1 MCQTQAMREYWVEVN
16 EDVSTSR
23 EEVFEFLAE
32 HENLGPLLGGANISR
47 VRDGD
52 TERNGVGSVRR
63 VKVGPSRPF
72 EETVTRFEPHSL
84 IEYRITKGGP
94 LRNHI
99 GIVRLTDAK
108 GGGTNIDYRI
118 RVASHIPGLAPLV
131 RGKLTR
137 DITRSI
143 AKLDSHLAS
152 A

>member
-1 MCQTQAMREYWVEVN
+1 MREYWVEVN

-32 HENLGPLLGGANISR
+32 HENLGPLLGGANIAR

-63 VKVGPSRPF
+63 VKVGPARPF

-84 IEYRITKGGP
+84 IEYQITKGGP

-99 GIVRLTDAK
+99 GIVALSDAAD
-108 GGGTNIDYRI
+108 GGTNIDYRI

>member
-1 MCQTQAMREYWVEVN
+1 MREYWVEVN

-23 EEVFEFLAE
+23 KEVFEFLAE
-32 HENLGPLLGGANISR
+32 HENLGPLLGANITR

-63 VKVGPSRPF
+63 VKVGPSRPL

-84 IEYRITKGGP
+84 IEYQITKGGP

-99 GIVRLTDAK
+99 GIVALSNAA

-131 RGKLTR
+131 RRKLTR

-143 AKLDSHLAS
+143 AKLDSQLAS

>member
-1 MCQTQAMREYWVEVN
+1 MREYWVEVN
-16 EDVSTSR
+16 EDVSTPR
-23 EEVFEFLAE
+23 EAVFEFMAE

-63 VKVGPSRPF
+63 VKVGPARPF
-72 EETVTRFEPHSL
+72 EETVTKFEPHSL

-99 GIVRLTDAK
+99 GIVALSDAA
-108 GGGTNIDYRI
+108 GGGTNVDYRI
-118 RVASHIPGLAPLV
+118 RVASHSPGLALRV
-131 RGKLTR
+131 SRKLTR

-143 AKLDSHLAS
+143 AKIDSQLA
-152 A
+152 AA

>member
-1 MCQTQAMREYWVEVN
+1 MREYWVEVN
-16 EDVSTSR
+16 QDVSTPR
-23 EEVFEFLAE
+23 EAVFEFLAE
-32 HENLGPLLGGANISR
+32 HENLGPLLGAEISR
-47 VRDGD
+47 VRDGN

-63 VKVGPSRPF
+63 VKVGPARPF
-72 EETVTRFEPHSL
+72 EETVTKFEPHSL

-99 GIVRLTDAK
+99 GIVALSDVS

-131 RGKLTR
+131 RRKLSR

-143 AKLDSHLAS
+143 AKLDSQLA
-152 A
+152 AA

>member
-1 MCQTQAMREYWVEVN
+1 MREYWVEVN

-32 HENLGPLLGGANISR
+32 HENLGPLLGGANIAR

-63 VKVGPSRPF
+63 VKVGPARPF
-72 EETVTRFEPHSL
+72 EETVTKFEPHSL
-84 IEYRITKGGP
+84 IEYQITKGGP

-99 GIVRLTDAK
+99 GIVALSDAA
-108 GGGTNIDYRI
+108 GGGTNVDYRI
-118 RVASHIPGLAPLV
+118 RVASHIPGLALLV
-131 RGKLTR
+131 SRKLTR

-143 AKLDSHLAS
+143 AKLDSQLA
-152 A
+152 AA

>member
-1 MCQTQAMREYWVEVN
+1 MREYWVEVN

-23 EEVFEFLAE
+23 EEVFEFMAE
-32 HENLGPLLGGANISR
+32 HENLGPLLGGANIAR

-63 VKVGPSRPF
+63 VKVGPARPF

-84 IEYRITKGGP
+84 IEYQITKGGP

-99 GIVRLTDAK
+99 GIVALSDAA

>member
-1 MCQTQAMREYWVEVN
+1 MREYWVEVN
-16 EDVSTSR
+16 EEVSNPR
-23 EEVFEFLAE
+23 EAVFEFLAE

-72 EETVTRFEPHSL
+72 EETVTKFEPHSL

-99 GIVRLTDAK
+99 GIVALSDTS
-108 GGGTNIDYRI
+108 GGGTEIDYRI
-118 RVASHIPGLAPLV
+118 RIASHIPGLAPLV
-131 RGKLTR
+131 RRKLTR

-143 AKLDSHLAS
+143 AKLDSQLA
-152 A
+152 AA

>member
-1 MCQTQAMREYWVEVN
+1 MEVN
-16 EDVSTSR
+16 EDVSTPR
-23 EEVFEFLAE
+23 EAVFEFMAE

-63 VKVGPSRPF
+63 VKVGPARPF

-84 IEYRITKGGP
+84 IEYQITKGGP

-99 GIVRLTDAK
+99 GIVALSDAA

>member
-1 MCQTQAMREYWVEVN
+1 MREYWVEVN
-16 EDVSTSR
+16 QDVSTPR
-23 EEVFEFLAE
+23 EAVFEFLAE
-32 HENLGPLLGGANISR
+32 HENLGPLLGAEISR
-47 VRDGD
+47 VRDGN

-63 VKVGPSRPF
+63 VKVGPARPL
-72 EETVTRFEPHSL
+72 EETITKFEPHSL

-99 GIVRLTDAK
+99 GIVALSDVS

-131 RGKLTR
+131 RRKLSR

-143 AKLDSHLAS
+143 AKLDSQLA
-152 A
+152 AA

>member
-1 MCQTQAMREYWVEVN
+1 MREYWVEVN
-16 EDVSTSR
+16 EDVASPR
-23 EEVFEFLAE
+23 EAVFEFLAE

-63 VKVGPSRPF
+63 VKVGPARPF
-72 EETVTRFEPHSL
+72 EETITKFEPHSL

-99 GIVRLTDAK
+99 GTIRLSDIA
-108 GGGTNIDYRI
+108 GGGTKIDYRI
-118 RVASHIPGLAPLV
+118 RIASHIPGLAPLV
-131 RGKLTR
+131 RWKLTR

-143 AKLDSHLAS
+143 ARLDSHLA
-152 A
+152 AA

>member
-1 MCQTQAMREYWVEVN
+1 MREYWVEV
-16 EDVSTSR
+16 EQEVSSPR
-23 EEVFEFLAE
+23 DAVFEFLAE

-52 TERNGVGSVRR
+52 TDRNGVGSVRR

-84 IEYRITKGGP
+84 IEYQITKGGP

-99 GIVRLTDAK
+99 GIVALSDAS
-108 GGGTNIDYRI
+108 GGGTEIDYRI
-118 RVASHIPGLAPLV
+118 RIASHIPGLAPLV
-131 RGKLTR
+131 RRKLTR

-143 AKLDSHLAS
+143 AKLDSRLS
-152 A
+152 AA

>member
-1 MCQTQAMREYWVEVN
+1 MREYWVEVN

-32 HENLGPLLGGANISR
+32 HENLGPLLGGANIAR

-63 VKVGPSRPF
+63 VKVGPARPF

-99 GIVRLTDAK
+99 GIVRLTDAQ

>member
-1 MCQTQAMREYWVEVN
+1 MREYWVEVN
-16 EDVSTSR
+16 EEVSNPR
-23 EEVFEFLAE
+23 EAVFEFLAE

-63 VKVGPSRPF
+63 VKVGPARPF
-72 EETVTRFEPHSL
+72 EETITKFEPHSL

-99 GIVRLTDAK
+99 GIVALSDVS

-118 RVASHIPGLAPLV
+118 RIASHIPGLAPLV
-131 RGKLTR
+131 RRKLTH

-143 AKLDSHLAS
+143 AKLDSQLS
-152 A
+152 AD